1 VPVAEVQLLV
11 KIVFHS
17 LFTTCC
23 MLVVRVVV
31 VARWLCIAA
40 LSSFARLVISI
51 RCWVYWIMYG
61 MYEEFKANVN

>member
-1 VPVAEVQLLV
+1 
-11 KIVFHS
+11 
-17 LFTTCC
+17 

-40 LSSFARLVISI
+40 LSSCARLVISI
-51 RCWVYWIMYG
+51 RCWVYRIMYG